1 MVRYIAVIPLVKCL
15 QTKEVGCWG
24 FGCSRALLVPP
35 EAFCIIVPGEGIP
48 ILGIISF
55 FHVGVVAHS
64 YVQVKVTIVYFA
76 SSKT

>member
-1 MVRYIAVIPLVKCL
+1 M
-15 QTKEVGCWG
+15 
-24 FGCSRALLVPP
+24 PP